1 MTLWGKLRM
10 LVLFWLAMA
19 AAPALGFG
27 QQEQSPSDNQP
38 ANQPQAPAP
47 AAPNSPAQTTTPV
60 TASPEQPKTTGQ
72 PSNHPA
78 TRGSRKTRARKAKNT
93 TTTESGKVVVANGG
107 AKEHENQLAPAMSQE
122 QAVRERENTS
132 QLLATTDANLK
143 SIAGRQ
149 LTPAQQNMLAQIHSY
164 VNQSK
169 AASDAGDFVR
179 ANTLA
184 SKAHLLSDE
193 LAKK

>member
-1 MTLWGKLRM
+1 MTLLGNVRM
-10 LVLFWLAMA
+10 LVLVLVVASM
-19 AAPALGFG
+19 ALGFA
-27 QQEQSPSDNQP
+27 QQDQSPTDNQGG
-38 ANQPQAPAP
+38 NQRQAPP
-47 AAPNSPAQTTTPV
+47 AAGANSPAQSTTP
-60 TASPEQPKTTGQ
+60 AAPGPEQPKTNGQ
-72 PSNHPA
+72 PSSHQA
-78 TRGSRKTRARKAKNT
+78 TSGSTKRRARKNEKT

-107 AKEHENQLAPAMSQE
+107 AKEHESQLAPAMSQE
-122 QAVRERENTS
+122 QAVRERQNTS

-143 SIAGRQ
+143 SIAGRH

-169 AASDAGDFVR
+169 AASDAGDLER

>member
-1 MTLWGKLRM
+1 MMRSGKIRM
-10 LVLFWLAMA
+10 LMMVGIVASV
-19 AAPALGFG
+19 ALGLCFG
-27 QQEQSPSDNQP
+27 QQD
-38 ANQPQAPAP
+38 
-47 AAPNSPAQTTTPV
+47 NSPADKQAGNPPPAPSTAGASSPAQSATPA
-60 TASPEQPKTTGQ
+60 TATPEQPKRDGQ
-72 PSNHPA
+72 GANQQA
-78 TRGSRKTRARKAKNT
+78 GRGLTKRKARKPKQT
-93 TTTESGKVVVANGG
+93 TTTECGKVVVSNGG
-107 AKEHENQLAPAMSQE
+107 AKENENQLAPAMSEE
-122 QAVRERENTS
+122 QAVRERENTN
-132 QLLATTDANLK
+132 QLLATTDSNLK

-149 LTPAQQNMLAQIHSY
+149 LTPAQQTMLAQIHSY